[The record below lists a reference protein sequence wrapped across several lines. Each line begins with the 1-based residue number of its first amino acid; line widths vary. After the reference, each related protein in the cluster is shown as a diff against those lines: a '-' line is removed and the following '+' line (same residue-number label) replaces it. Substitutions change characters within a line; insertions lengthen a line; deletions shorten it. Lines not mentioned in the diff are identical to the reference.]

1 MHTTGG
7 AHAAPMLVHAWRS
20 SAAFNGILRRTAASP
35 CGAWLRSS
43 PRPVPNQ
50 PTCRGKARA
59 LPLCYP
65 AGPFAMQTAK
75 PEGSDAV
82 VLRAVM
88 NYSGACATKDPKLQT
103 LGVRC
108 LDPACRGLTMPLTCR
123 MRSSIFSSELCS
135 SCASAPRRLGRR
147 VDPSTVTTASRVSS
161 SWMHDRCMHN
171 QRRDT

>member
-1 MHTTGG
+1 MPLRCSCMPGG
-7 AHAAPMLVHAWRS
+7 AVRRSTGFCAAPRRRP
-20 SAAFNGILRRTAASP
+20 AARGYGPRHGRYQTSRRAAGRRGPSP
-35 CGAWLRSS
+35 FAT
-43 PRPVPNQ
+43 RP
-50 PTCRGKARA
+50 
-59 LPLCYP
+59 
-65 AGPFAMQTAK
+65 GPFAMQTAK